1 QFQLIP
7 VQLHVLTQGLGVEAG
22 VEEHRPGEFGHI
34 AGEDVGGLTA
44 QDAPALGRQVDEQT
58 RFEAVVVDA
67 HVRAFED
74 LLTRPAEDDRA
85 LPEVGQGLVPVRSR
99 KSATAMRSA
108 PSVVM
113 SVGKPASAR
122 SMRTR
127 TFDGEANGSTWTR
140 SMKTVT
146 GPN

>member
-1 QFQLIP
+1 M
-7 VQLHVLTQGLGVEAG
+7 QLHVLTQGLGVEAG

-85 LPEVGQGLVPVRSR
+85 LPEVGQGLGACSQQE
-99 KSATAMRSA
+99 
-108 PSVVM
+108 
-113 SVGKPASAR
+113 VGDGDAVGAIGR
-122 SMRTR
+122 
-127 TFDGEANGSTWTR
+127 DVGGEARLGAVDAHPHLR
-140 SMKTVT
+140 R
-146 GPN
+146 